1 MFLLSRARHAV
12 ALLPIAV
19 AAAEAIAQTAAPA
32 VPAAAAAPA
41 SAASASEATLPAV
54 KVSAT
59 PDRASEGTGRYGV
72 GATSTATKLELSPR
86 ETPQSISVVT
96 RTRIDDFGL
105 SNANDALTIAT
116 GVNVERVEPDRTY
129 FSVRGFEVSN
139 MQIDGVGLPFATGD
153 QLGDID
159 LAPYDRVEILRG
171 ANGLMAATG
180 NPSATL
186 NFVRKRPTASFQGS
200 AGVSFGSW
208 NNLRV
213 DGDVAGSL
221 NASGSVRGRFVAAL
235 QDKDSWLDR
244 YHLRKQVL
252 AGIVEADLAPGTLLT
267 VGHQQQRN
275 QPKGTMWGALP
286 LFDSN
291 GNSTNLPVSASTGT
305 DWTYWNTTDT
315 QTFAELTQRLSDGW
329 QLQGT
334 LTRRVLESDGELFY
348 VYGTPDATTGSGLGT
363 WPSKYGH
370 RENQWIG
377 DVNARGSFM
386 LGGRKHEAVFGIN
399 AARSAN
405 KLHSSDDDT
414 GIAIDLATAL
424 AGSFP
429 RPAFDQGITGS
440 ADFTDRRTSLYAVT
454 RLNPADDLK
463 VMLGS
468 SLTRASSSGVQYGIV
483 HDYQRTRFN
492 PFAGV
497 IWDLDAQH
505 SLYASYTSIFN
516 PQHQTDRAGAVL
528 DPIVGTNAEVGVKG
542 EWLDKRLTGSFAL
555 FRTAQDNTAEAAG
568 FENGRTYYQ
577 GIDAT
582 STGYELEL
590 TGQPAKGVELTAGWT
605 QLRLKKDNGDEA
617 RTYVPRRTL
626 RLGASARV
634 LPALKLGA
642 ALRWQS
648 AIERD
653 QGAGV
658 ITRQDA
664 YAVVDLMARWELSRQ
679 IALSAQLNN
688 ATDKKYIGS
697 LMWAQGFYA
706 APRNASVGL
715 NVTW

>member
-1 MFLLSRARHAV
+1 MLLLSRARHAV
-12 ALLPIAV
+12 ALLPIAM
-19 AAAEAIAQTAAPA
+19 AGAEALAQTAAPA
-32 VPAAAAAPA
+32 ATPA
-41 SAASASEATLPAV
+41 SAASAPSAPEATLPAV

-139 MQIDGVGLPFATGD
+139 MQIDGIGLPFATGD

-213 DGDVAGSL
+213 DGDVAGPL
-221 NASGSVRGRFVAAL
+221 NASGSVRGRLVAAL

-252 AGIVEADLAPGTLLT
+252 AGVVEADLAPGTLLT

-275 QPKGTMWGALP
+275 QPRGTMWGALP
-286 LFDSN
+286 LVDSN
-291 GNSTNLPVSASTGT
+291 GSATNLPVSASTGT
-305 DWTYWNTTDT
+305 DWSYWNSTDT
-315 QTFAELTQRLSDGW
+315 QTFAELTQRLAGGW
-329 QLQGT
+329 QLQAT
-334 LTRRVLESDGELFY
+334 LTRRVLESDAELFY
-348 VYGTPDATTGSGLGT
+348 VYGTPDAATGSGLGT

-377 DVNARGSFM
+377 DVNARGSFT
-386 LGGRKHEAVFGIN
+386 LGGRKHEAVFGMN
-399 AARSAN
+399 VARSRN
-405 KLHSSDDDT
+405 DLHSSDDDT
-414 GIAIDLATAL
+414 NVAIDLATAL

-429 RPAFDQGITGS
+429 RPAFDEGITGS
-440 ADFTDRRTSLYAVT
+440 ANFTDRRTSLYAVT
-454 RLNPADDLK
+454 RLNPADALK
-463 VMLGS
+463 VMLGG
-468 SLTRASSSGVQYGIV
+468 SLTRATSSGVQYGLV

-505 SLYASYTSIFN
+505 SLYASYTGIFN
-516 PQHQTDRAGAVL
+516 PQHQLDRSGATL

-590 TGQPAKGVELTAGWT
+590 TGQPAKGIELTAGWT
-605 QLRLKKDNGDEA
+605 QLRLKNDNGDEA

-648 AIERD
+648 DIHRATGER
-653 QGAGV
+653 QE
-658 ITRQDA
+658 A

-697 LMWAQGFYA
+697 LLWAQGFYA